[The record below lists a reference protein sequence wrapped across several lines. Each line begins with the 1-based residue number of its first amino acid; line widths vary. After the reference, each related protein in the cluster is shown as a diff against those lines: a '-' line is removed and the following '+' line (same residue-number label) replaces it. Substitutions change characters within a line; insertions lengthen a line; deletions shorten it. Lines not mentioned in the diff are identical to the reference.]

1 MKKRRLKDSMK
12 KRELVFI
19 AFLVAFGCSTIVLMV
34 MIPWTEISLDPSYR
48 YNPEM
53 TETRNI
59 TVAYKDY
66 SGLDSPTF
74 FLDTEGRRY
83 IACSIKD
90 GCRECYRDIGL
101 GQLSLL
107 EVGKQY
113 EITVITNDD
122 SAYWDS
128 EYCISINKYGEN
140 NE

>member
-1 MKKRRLKDSMK
+1 MKKS
-12 KRELVFI
+12 ELVFI
-19 AFLVAFGCSTIVLMV
+19 AFLVVLGCSAIVLMV
-34 MIPWTEISLDPSYR
+34 MMPWTETQILLADPSYR

-59 TVAYKDY
+59 TVAYKDH

-101 GQLSLL
+101 AKLSML
-107 EVGKQY
+107 EIGEQY

-122 SAYWDS
+122 STYWDA
-128 EYCISINKYGEN
+128 EYCIAINKYGE
-140 NE
+140 

>member
-1 MKKRRLKDSMK
+1 MK

-19 AFLVAFGCSTIVLMV
+19 AFLVVLGCSTIVLLDMK
-34 MIPWTEISLDPSYR
+34 PFAEISLADLSYR

-83 IACSIKD
+83 IACAIKD

-101 GQLSLL
+101 ARLSLL

-122 SAYWDS
+122 SAYWDA
-128 EYCISINKYGEN
+128 EYCIAINKYGEN
-140 NE
+140 K